1 MPFLSDGSR
10 CVTRSGYSD
19 AVSNGVESILG
30 FFNGWLKP
38 SEPGASLLNQ
48 FSYFYDDEVVLRL
61 TRFELGLW
69 LAFAMCFLLRK
80 VLDSDRCGRRKTVF
94 DFMRPAAAGAQV
106 HKVTEEDVK
115 RIRAEALAR
124 KRQ

>member
-1 MPFLSDGSR
+1 M
-10 CVTRSGYSD
+10 
-19 AVSNGVESILG
+19 
-30 FFNGWLKP
+30 
-38 SEPGASLLNQ
+38 
-48 FSYFYDDEVVLRL
+48 LRL

-80 VLDSDRCGRRKTVF
+80 VLDSERCGRRKTVF
-94 DFMRPAAAGAQV
+94 DFMRPASSGGAKV
-106 HKVTEEDVK
+106 HTVTDEDIK